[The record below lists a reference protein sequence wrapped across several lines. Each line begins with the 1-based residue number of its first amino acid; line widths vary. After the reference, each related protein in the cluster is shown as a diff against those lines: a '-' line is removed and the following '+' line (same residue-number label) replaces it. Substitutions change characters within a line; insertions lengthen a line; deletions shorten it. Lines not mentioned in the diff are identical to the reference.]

1 MAWKSFRILRRR
13 SATAPAEVCLPQGKE
28 LRRLLLVAVV
38 GASCLHGAISTR
50 AREPEGSQHETLLPT
65 GVRIDLSPIR
75 DLHLDPLYGVS
86 GETKV
91 PASGSFAMAA
101 SPTSDTLLVLSSGY
115 NLRFGSDGKPIP
127 ELSHESVFVFDI
139 SQGAPKQV
147 AVLPLP
153 NSFCGIDW
161 NPDGKEFYV
170 SGGGEDRIYVFS
182 RTADTW
188 ASARPPIPLG
198 HEKGNGIETKPVVSG
213 LRADPEGKLL
223 LVANYA
229 NDSVSLVRLADGK
242 KVAELDLRPGKIDP
256 KERGIPGGEY
266 PMDVAWVGKAKA
278 YVASLR
284 DREIV
289 VVGVEAEKMRCLGRI
304 SLRGDPN
311 RIVVSRDR
319 SRAYVTE
326 DNSDQIAAID
336 TKADRILESIPS
348 VSEPGSVRPGKPR
361 GASPNNL
368 CLDPSG
374 KFLYATNGGMNC
386 VSVIELGPKVLGI
399 AGEVREDGA
408 EARSRVVALIPTG
421 WYPTAVACNGSG
433 SWLYVATG
441 KSVTGP
447 NDRGFGRPLPAPG
460 ELVKVWRSKN
470 EYILQKMVGSLQSFP
485 RPDPALDRR
494 LTETVWRN
502 NHRIGA
508 ETGNEAILR
517 VLRRRIHHIFY
528 VIKENRGYDQLFGD
542 LKRGNGDPGLAILA
556 PYCPNERR
564 LAEQFVLLD
573 HFFDSGE
580 VSGDGWN
587 WSTEGRA
594 IDITEKTVP
603 LHYAHRGATYDFEGD
618 NRNIAV
624 GIGNMDKRKE
634 VDPGLPDDPDLLPGT
649 RSVAAPDGPE
659 GEAGLGYLWDAALRK
674 GITVRNYG
682 FFGDLTRYHLPKED
696 PLFIPLSRHPFA
708 ERIIQFFP
716 DNATLA
722 KVSDLYYRGFDMKY
736 ADYWRY
742 KEWEREFDE
751 YARKGNLPAL
761 ELIRLPHDH
770 FGSFREAADRVDTVE
785 AQMAD
790 NDYAVGLLVEKV
802 ARSRYKDDT
811 LIFVIE
817 DDAQAAADHVDA
829 HRSIA
834 LVVGPFVK
842 QGAVIR
848 RRFTTV
854 SVLKTIEEILG
865 FGPLCF
871 YDQGAEP
878 MTDLFDPAKQS
889 WSYQAVVPAV
899 LQKTDLPVR
908 DQEGAGASAR
918 HDASFWEE
926 LLGDQDFSDADQ
938 LDAERFNRA
947 LWIGLKGREKP
958 WPVPAAAGE

>member
-1 MAWKSFRILRRR
+1 MPVS
-13 SATAPAEVCLPQGKE
+13 GKCFPSRGKG
-28 LRRLLLVAVV
+28 LRRLRLAVV
-38 GASCLHGAISTR
+38 AGAACLAAAVSAR
-50 AREPEGSQHETLLPT
+50 ARPPEGAPEGAFLPT
-65 GVRIDLSPIR
+65 GVRIDLSPIPGLR
-75 DLHLDPLYGVS
+75 LDPLYLAKGK
-86 GETKV
+86 TKV
-91 PASGSFAMAA
+91 PVSGSFAMAA
-101 SPTSDTLLVLSSGY
+101 SPAGGALAVVSSGY
-115 NLRFGSDGKPIP
+115 NLWFGFDGKPVP

-139 SQGAPKQV
+139 SQGAPKPV

-170 SGGGEDRIYVFS
+170 SGGGEDRIYAFA
-182 RTADTW
+182 RKGDTW
-188 ASARPPIPLG
+188 APSRPPIALG
-198 HEKGNGIETKPVVSG
+198 HEKGNGIETKPVAAG
-213 LRADPEGKLL
+213 LRVDPEGKLL

-229 NDSVSLVRLADGK
+229 NDSVSLVRLTDGK

-256 KERGIPGGEY
+256 KDRGLPGGEY
-266 PMDVAWVGKAKA
+266 PMDVAWVGKGKA

-289 VVGVEAEKMRCLGRI
+289 VVGMEAETLRCLGRI
-304 SLRGDPN
+304 PLQGQPN
-311 RIVVSRDR
+311 RIAVDRDR
-319 SRAYVTE
+319 RRAYVTE
-326 DNSDQIAAID
+326 DNSDRIAVIE
-336 TKADRILESIPS
+336 TEADRLLEAIPS
-348 VSEPGSVRPGKPR
+348 VSEPGSGRPGKSR
-361 GASPNNL
+361 KGASPNNL
-368 CLDPSG
+368 WLDPSG
-374 KFLYATNGGMNC
+374 RLLYVTNGGMNC
-386 VSVIELGPKVLGI
+386 VSVIELGPKARGV
-399 AGEVREDGA
+399 AGEVPEDGA
-408 EARSRVVALIPTG
+408 EASSRVVALIPTG
-421 WYPTAVACNGSG
+421 WYPTAVACDGRGSR
-433 SWLYVATG
+433 LYVATG

-447 NDRGFGRPLPAPG
+447 NDRGFGRPLPPPE

-470 EYILQKMVGSLQSFP
+470 EYILQKTAGTLQSFP
-485 RPDPALDRR
+485 RPDPADYAR

-502 NHRIGA
+502 NRRIGA
-508 ETGNEAILR
+508 AAGDKAILQM
-517 VLRRRIHHIFY
+517 LRRRIHHILY

-542 LKRGNGDPGLAILA
+542 LRRGDGDPDLAILA

-564 LAEQFVLLD
+564 LAERFVLLD
-573 HFFDSGE
+573 HFFCSGE

-587 WSTEGRA
+587 WSTEARA
-594 IDITEKTVP
+594 TDIIEKTVP
-603 LHYAHRGATYDFEGD
+603 LHYAHRGPTYDFEGD

-624 GIGNMDKRKE
+624 GIGTMAQRKE
-634 VDPGLPDDPDLLPGT
+634 ADPGLPDDPDLLPGT
-649 RSVAAPDGPE
+649 RSVAAPDGSE
-659 GEAGLGYLWDAALRK
+659 GEVGLGYLWDAALRK

-696 PLFIPLSRHPFA
+696 PAFLPLSRHPFA
-708 ERIIQFFP
+708 ERMIQFFP
-716 DNATLA
+716 ANPTLA

-742 KEWEREFDE
+742 KEWEREFDD

-770 FGSFREAADRVDTVE
+770 FGSFREAADKVDTVE

-834 LVVGPFVK
+834 LVAGPFVK

-871 YDQGAEP
+871 YDEGAEP
-878 MTDLFDPAKQS
+878 MTDLFDPAASS
-889 WSYQAVVPAV
+889 WSYRAVVPAAL
-899 LQKTDLPVR
+899 LQTDLPVGGKK
-908 DQEGAGASAR
+908 GAGAGAR
-918 HDASFWEE
+918 HDSAFWEK
-926 LLGDQDFSDADQ
+926 LLGGQDFSDADR
-938 LDAERFNRA
+938 LDSEQFNRA
-947 LWIGLKGREKP
+947 LRFGLSGRRSSRPTFRE
-958 WPVPAAAGE
+958 AGE